1 MLSGNRANPQW
12 IRSEQEVLQQNN
24 INNLNASA
32 ICCMASAWSFL
43 TFTQKASKYEDAH
56 VLPQP

>member
-12 IRSEQEVLQQNN
+12 IRSEQEVLERNN

-32 ICCMASAWSFL
+32 ICFMVSACSFP
-43 TFTQKASKYEDAH
+43 TSTQRACKLEDAQ
-56 VLPQP
+56 VLP